1 MLFGPVNEDCMSN
14 KSIQVDD
21 SLYRYILSISLREA
35 ALLRELREETSQL
48 EMARMQIAPDQGQ
61 FMALLLKLTGARRY
75 LEVGTFTGY
84 SALVCALA
92 MPDDAQLYALDI
104 SKEWTAIA
112 RRYWERAGVA
122 ERINLKLGSAAK
134 TMQSM
139 LPAAQNSFDAIFIDA
154 DKTGYATYIQYAFEL
169 LRPGGLLMLDNVLWG
184 GSVIDPSVDDEDTVA
199 IRRVNEAMVA
209 DDRFDV
215 SLVPIGDGLTLAVK
229 R

>member
-1 MLFGPVNEDCMSN
+1 MLFGQVNEDCMSN

-21 SLYRYILSISLREA
+21 SLYRYILSISLREP

-92 MPDDAQLYALDI
+92 MPADAQLYALDI
-104 SKEWTAIA
+104 SEEWTAIA

>member
-1 MLFGPVNEDCMSN
+1 MSN
-14 KSIQVDD
+14 KTIQVDD
-21 SLYRYILSISLREA
+21 SLYSYILSVSLREPS
-35 ALLRELREETSQL
+35 LLRELREETSQL
-48 EMARMQIAPDQGQ
+48 EMARMQIAPEQGQ

-104 SKEWTAIA
+104 SEEWTAIA

-122 ERINLKLGSAAK
+122 ARINLKLGSATE
-134 TMQSM
+134 TMQAM
-139 LPAAQNSFDAIFIDA
+139 LPAEQNSFDAIFIDA
-154 DKTGYATYIQYAFEL
+154 DKTGYAAYIQYGFEL

-184 GSVIDPSVDDEDTVA
+184 GSVIDASADDEDTVA
-199 IRRVNEAMVA
+199 IRRVNEAMAA
-209 DDRFDV
+209 DDRFDI